1 MSLAEDGSDGHFFQ
15 LLPSLTNQYTTSLD
29 SNEVK
34 RRTRVVRIFPNRRS
48 CLRLVSALAM
58 EQSEDWLTGPR
69 YLTMTQTE
77 TAEEP
82 QKEDVLQ
89 PVA

>member
-1 MSLAEDGSDGHFFQ
+1 MKRYKDVRLRT
-15 LLPSLTNQYTTSLD
+15 TNNLEKFHQ
-29 SNEVK
+29 EVK

-58 EQSEDWLTGPR
+58 EKSEEWLTGSR
-69 YLTMTQTE
+69 YLTMAQTE
-77 TAEEP
+77 TVEQQE
-82 QKEDVLQ
+82 KEDVLQ